1 MTHVQ
6 VQGEIGASADAVWGL
21 VGDFGGFVKALGA
34 PVDLE
39 GEGIGT
45 LRTIKFGSRPAV
57 VERLEEL
64 DHDAQRITYTILEA
78 GPLPVRDYRATMQ
91 LAPSGDSSCTLT
103 WFSDFEPQGAS
114 EDDAVKAVRGV
125 YDGGIAGLQRHF
137 AS

>member
-6 VQGEIGASADAVWGL
+6 VQGEIGASADAVWAV
-21 VGDFGGFVKALGA
+21 VGDFGGLVRALGG
-34 PVDLE
+34 PVELE
-39 GEGIGT
+39 GEGIGQ
-45 LRTIKFGSRPAV
+45 LRTITFGSHAV

-64 DHDAQRITYTILEA
+64 DQDAKRITYVILQP

-91 LAPSGDSSCTLT
+91 LEPSGDGSCTLT

-114 EDDAVKAVRGV
+114 EEDAVKAVRGV

>member
-6 VQGEIGASADAVWGL
+6 VQGEVGATADAVWAV
-21 VGDFGGFVKALGA
+21 VGDFGGLVEALGGA
-34 PVDLE
+34 VDLD
-39 GEGIGT
+39 GDGIGQ
-45 LRTIKFGSRPAV
+45 LRTIKFGSTAV

-64 DHDAQRITYTILEA
+64 DHDAKRITYVILQP

-91 LAPSGDSSCTLT
+91 LAPAGDSACTLT
-103 WFSDFEPQGAS
+103 WFSDFEPEGAS
-114 EDDAVKAVRGV
+114 EDDAIKAVRGV